1 MTNCLRWPTLLSIAV
16 ALAACAVGLRAA
28 LIWKRASEVPV
39 NPGWEDE
46 ILAPAETSDRH
57 SGWIFGMLNAS
68 VESARLNRRAAIWT
82 AWAVVLSV
90 ASALIGALANCL

>member
-1 MTNCLRWPTLLSIAV
+1 
-16 ALAACAVGLRAA
+16 
-28 LIWKRASEVPV
+28 
-39 NPGWEDE
+39 
-46 ILAPAETSDRH
+46 
-57 SGWIFGMLNAS
+57 MLNAS